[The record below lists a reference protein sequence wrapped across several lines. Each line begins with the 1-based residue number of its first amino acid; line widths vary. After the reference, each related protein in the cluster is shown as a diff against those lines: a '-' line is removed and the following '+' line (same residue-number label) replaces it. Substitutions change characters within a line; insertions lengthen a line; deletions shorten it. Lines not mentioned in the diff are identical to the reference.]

1 MGFIRDRI
9 AARHQSSC
17 QPCDSQP
24 HFVQSPCAPQPL
36 VYSTPY
42 ATMGGCQPCQV
53 VPTADR
59 CTIPAMPA
67 MTITDSA
74 GLADERK
81 TQAPGN
87 PRTGRDR
94 DVPPRAP
101 REEKELPPL
110 PRLRALEKPALPG
123 LTVEDLYKFDGVR
136 PATPGI
142 RPDAPTDRPAA
153 TDRSRQLERELRI
166 ARDEIDNLKKQIE
179 QLRADQ
185 RALIEKMQQGI
196 RPAQQQ
202 PFVPQQVPPPVQQ
215 QPFVPQQVPPPVQQQ
230 PFVPQQVPPP
240 VQQQPFVPQ
249 QVPRPVQQPQP
260 GKPPY
265 AVPPV
270 GDIQPPP
277 GQPAAPNVRPWEV
290 QPAQPV
296 APPGKVQPEVKQPVV
311 PPALP
316 QPEVKQPVVPPA
328 LPQPEVKQPAIAP
341 PPVPVPS
348 QQFKPEVPKINPTQP
363 NLQPVVPSL
372 QPGKAE
378 VQKVPQP
385 VGVTPPVLAPG
396 QPGQPGKPVNPIGK
410 PNDDFVQKAVA
421 DSKRLV
427 AAEKDRKFEDIKAPF
442 ERFMQGERERLT
454 RAMDNNSKDHPEMM
468 PAKTSWLLAQ
478 EAEKLIKDVGYKK
491 KVDDVTWYFGSS
503 AVINDEN
510 AVRDERVKQWEQVRL
525 NACNKDDPNYEKK
538 QGVLN
543 EIMNG
548 WHLTEGRKFGRM
560 NDKRGDSPLSNNKLQ
575 WQIDAAEALVRVNS
589 TNGISHD
596 FSTRAIVRGLVGDV
610 NGHNVNLPVPE
621 QARIKLLDAIVPMSK
636 ESGNPFLGANPKD
649 TALGTV
655 ITALERSHASRRPES
670 DFQIAA
676 INKLVELD
684 DVRGITILQKLAAES
699 SSTQVREL
707 AAKKAE
713 ALREKIK
720 P

>member
-59 CTIPAMPA
+59 CATPAMPA
-67 MTITDSA
+67 VTIIDSA
-74 GLADERK
+74 GLAAERK
-81 TQAPGN
+81 AQAPGN
-87 PRTGRDR
+87 PRTGQDR
-94 DVPPRAP
+94 DVPPRSL

-110 PRLRALEKPALPG
+110 PRLRAPEKPALPG
-123 LTVEDLYKFDGVR
+123 LTVEDLYKFDGGR
-136 PATPGI
+136 PATTGI
-142 RPDAPTDRPAA
+142 RPDASTDRPAA

-185 RALIEKMQQGI
+185 RALIEKLQQGI

-202 PFVPQQVPPPVQQ
+202 PFVPQQVPPPVQHRPFVPQQVPPPVQQ

-240 VQQQPFVPQ
+240 VQT
-249 QVPRPVQQPQP
+249 PQP

-265 AVPPV
+265 TVPSV

-277 GQPAAPNVRPWEV
+277 GQPAAPNVRPWEG

-296 APPGKVQPEVKQPVV
+296 APPGKIQPEVKQPVV
-311 PPALP
+311 PP
-316 QPEVKQPVVPPA
+316 
-328 LPQPEVKQPAIAP
+328 
-341 PPVPVPS
+341 
-348 QQFKPEVPKINPTQP
+348 
-363 NLQPVVPSL
+363 L